1 MNSSYSYHHIHIR
14 SGMVVL
20 ESFPADHTPGE
31 DLLFFEAAAVA
42 AGVAVAVVE
51 TVAFLGWTLLVGDD
65 YYYNYYDSNTYYHL
79 P

>member
-1 MNSSYSYHHIHIR
+1 MNSCYSYHHIR

-31 DLLFFEAAAVA
+31 DLLFFEAAAA
-42 AGVAVAVVE
+42 AEVAVAVAE

-65 YYYNYYDSNTYYHL
+65 YYYNYYDSNTYNHL